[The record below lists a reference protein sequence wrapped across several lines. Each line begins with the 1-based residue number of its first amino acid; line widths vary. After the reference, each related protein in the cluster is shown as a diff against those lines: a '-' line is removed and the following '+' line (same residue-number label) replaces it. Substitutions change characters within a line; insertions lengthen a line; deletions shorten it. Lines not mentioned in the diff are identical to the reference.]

1 MTGREEEREE
11 DEIERMVPFPA
22 ISQQSTEWTRLTR
35 TQLERQYVGP
45 FQDTAIQRWREPADV
60 AICYL
65 SVPISASR
73 SVPNETGYVQYGANT
88 IGSTNCFA
96 VLLQRQRRGRVP
108 EATRRR
114 STRRRTLR
122 RPEQQRESN

>member
-35 TQLERQYVGP
+35 TQLERQYAGP
-45 FQDTAIQRWREPADV
+45 FQDTAIQRWREPAD
-60 AICYL
+60 ATICYL

-73 SVPNETGYVQYGANT
+73 SVPNETGYVQYGKHDRVDKLLRGTPSAAKT
-88 IGSTNCFA
+88 RPGSGSHETA
-96 VLLQRQRRGRVP
+96 
-108 EATRRR
+108 EH
-114 STRRRTLR
+114 
-122 RPEQQRESN
+122 